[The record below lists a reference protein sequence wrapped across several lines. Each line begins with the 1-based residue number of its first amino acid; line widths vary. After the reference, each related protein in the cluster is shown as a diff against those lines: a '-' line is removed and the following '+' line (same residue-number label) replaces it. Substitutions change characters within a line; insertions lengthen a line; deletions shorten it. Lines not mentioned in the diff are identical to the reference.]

1 MRLLLDTHTLV
12 WWDNAK
18 LPARVV
24 KRIQDADE
32 ILVSAATAWEISIKS
47 ALGKIATRDTITQV
61 LADYGFTE
69 LPIRLSH
76 AEAVRALPM
85 HHRDPF
91 DRMLVAQARVEEL
104 ALVSRD
110 PALRPYD
117 VRVLWG

>member
-24 KRIQDADE
+24 KRIQQADE
-32 ILVSAATAWEISIKS
+32 ILVSAATGWEISIKS
-47 ALGKIATRDTITQV
+47 ALGKIAVRGTITQI

-76 AEAVRALPM
+76 AEAVRALPA

-91 DRMLVAQARVEEL
+91 DRMLIAQAQVEG
-104 ALVSRD
+104 LVLITRD
-110 PALRPYD
+110 PLMRAYD